1 MLKYFSKVTYPGPR
15 VKINPKMLKYLNEYT
30 ENQAQIVNK
39 NNYFAL
45 LTGSGSDDPDKNNI
59 KLVVFVGI
67 ISFLAGSYFHFVVS

>member
-1 MLKYFSKVTYPGPR
+1 MLKYFSKVTYPGPE

-30 ENQAQIVNK
+30 ENQICNK
-39 NNYFAL
+39 NKYFAL
-45 LTGSGSDDPDKNNI
+45 LRCSGSGSDDPDKNNI